1 MHLEQ
6 CPHVKP
12 SHQVKL
18 RHGFPVAKAD
28 KSWLKFW
35 RTTTVVSWHPW
46 SHQITLPSGCCGS
59 NSGNFCKASSETC
72 SWGWDKGMTDPLSPP
87 AVQPPAQ
94 PATQV
99 CQASAQVWPLPK
111 WFWTLLRL
119 KMSPLGMVL
128 CWSHLHSFALYGDA
142 CKPKHS
148 LQFSIHGCSA
158 LQWVLWPQLRCLIRN
173 MCISKPPKIKVSFPL
188 SFQTPV
194 PCCKCS
200 QHWLP

>member
-1 MHLEQ
+1 M
-6 CPHVKP
+6 VFP
-12 SHQVKL
+12 SQK
-18 RHGFPVAKAD
+18 RIYHGW
-28 KSWLKFW
+28 SSEELL
-35 RTTTVVSWHPW
+35 VSWHPW

-128 CWSHLHSFALYGDA
+128 CWSHLHYTGTRAN
-142 CKPKHS
+142 P
-148 LQFSIHGCSA
+148 SIPYNSASTVAPVCNRCSGLNRA
-158 LQWVLWPQLRCLIRN
+158 V
-173 MCISKPPKIKVSFPL
+173 
-188 SFQTPV
+188 
-194 PCCKCS
+194 
-200 QHWLP
+200 